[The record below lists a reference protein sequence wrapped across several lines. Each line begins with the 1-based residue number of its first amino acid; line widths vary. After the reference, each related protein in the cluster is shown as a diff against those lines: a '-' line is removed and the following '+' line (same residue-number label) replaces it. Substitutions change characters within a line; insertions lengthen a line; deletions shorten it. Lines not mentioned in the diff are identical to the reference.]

1 MLQMLARGMIP
12 SVAIFALTLLL
23 SLPLGLVVSF
33 GRMSKAAPFRGL
45 EKSEKRL
52 LSRSVNSKPK
62 QFIMKI
68 YISLIRWLSGFKPVQ
83 LIVKIY
89 ISIMRGTPLMLQI
102 MFVYYGPWFIF
113 HIQIKDT
120 YQFWAVIIA
129 FVINYA
135 AYFAEIYRS
144 GIESMPVGQYEAAE
158 VLGYSKGQAFF
169 KIILP
174 QVIKHILPSITN
186 EVITLVK
193 DTSLAFVIAY
203 AEMFTVAKQLAAK
216 ESSVIPFVGA
226 AIFYYIF
233 NLIVA
238 MVMEKAENKMS
249 YYQ

>member
-1 MLQMLARGMIP
+1 MSFFVMLQMLAKGMIP
-12 SVAIFALTLLL
+12 SVAIFALTLIL
-23 SLPLGLVVSF
+23 SLPLGLAVSF
-33 GRMSKAAPFRGL
+33 GRMSKAAPFGFF
-45 EKSEKRL
+45 EKSGNGFLKRL
-52 LSRSVNSKPK
+52 ARFRP
-62 QFIMKI
+62 I
-68 YISLIRWLSGFKPVQ
+68 Q
-83 LIVKIY
+83 LIIKIY

-203 AEMFTVAKQLAAK
+203 AEMFTIAKQLAAK
-216 ESSVIPFVGA
+216 ESSVIPFIGA
-226 AIFYYIF
+226 AIFYYVF

-238 MVMEKAENKMS
+238 MLMEKAESTMT